1 MSFIVHGK
9 IYYVRKTTS
18 YHLFSTISDK
28 KIVSI
33 IFTRIFKHIHL
44 RGLYKLWNQEKLFK
58 VQQLKIHFYTQEST
72 FLEEGLLMCL

>member
-9 IYYVRKTTS
+9 IYYVRRTTS

-33 IFTRIFKHIHL
+33 IFTRIIKHIHL
-44 RGLYKLWNQEKLFK
+44 RGLYKENIF
-58 VQQLKIHFYTQEST
+58 
-72 FLEEGLLMCL
+72 